1 MSYLW
6 IEQFRKDEQYF
17 VSHGGSGDIT
27 QLKVMCDWLE
37 LKTVGPAIV
46 VNGNNITSK
55 NLSDIENKREKC

>member
-1 MSYLW
+1 L
-6 IEQFRKDEQYF
+6 FL
-17 VSHGGSGDIT
+17 HGGSGDIT

-55 NLSDIENKREKC
+55 NLSDIENNTREMLDLI